1 MSPLM
6 ESDLHQIIVSA
17 QQLTEDHV
25 KVFVYQVLR
34 GIDDAAFSFTV
45 YHLAEFVCNVKEGD
59 FLTVCG
65 VNGLQ
70 GRHGGLMSGWHPCP
84 GQWFTS
90 LPARAW

>member
-34 GIDDAAFSFTV
+34 GIVDDAAQFPFTV
-45 YHLAEFVCNVKEGD
+45 CSLAELVCSVKEGE

-70 GRHGGLMSGWHPCP
+70 GRHGG
-84 GQWFTS
+84 
-90 LPARAW
+90 

>member
-34 GIDDAAFSFTV
+34 GIVDDAAQFHS
-45 YHLAEFVCNVKEGD
+45 LFV
-59 FLTVCG
+59 
-65 VNGLQ
+65 
-70 GRHGGLMSGWHPCP
+70 
-84 GQWFTS
+84 
-90 LPARAW
+90 A